1 MDPTTV
7 ESRVVQLILDGK
19 LDALVDQVDGTV
31 RLGTCVR
38 RVGVG
43 VGAVCVSVLLELLT
57 LHLVPITAGHHML
70 IAWPQS

>member
-31 RLGTCVR
+31 RLGTCVT
-38 RVGVG
+38 GVG
-43 VGAVCVSVLLELLT
+43 VGAACVPVC
-57 LHLVPITAGHHML
+57 
-70 IAWPQS
+70 

>member
-31 RLGTCVR
+31 RLGTCVTVLVLVL
-38 RVGVG
+38 RV
-43 VGAVCVSVLLELLT
+43 CRCLELLT